1 MLGVGL
7 AMTNCAS
14 LVALLIFVL
23 IGHMYRV
30 SVEEKALS
38 RTIGQPYVEYMH
50 RTKRFIPLLF

>member
-1 MLGVGL
+1 
-7 AMTNCAS
+7 
-14 LVALLIFVL
+14 LLIFVL